1 MINNKIDDSQPTS
14 PCEMV
19 AVEQEYVLVNL
30 TNLTI
35 THSMV
40 WLMSNQM
47 ILSTPLV
54 IIDCRISQQVHL
66 NSISLD
72 CDTPSTEDAQV
83 KKSDA
88 IYDLKDPAKLSVI
101 KNSLQTALVKHGPFQ
116 VKNFKGPKND
126 QNRRFYSTHF
136 IRRLEN
142 GESIERQCLVYS
154 TSSDTVFLF
163 LL

>member
-1 MINNKIDDSQPTS
+1 MYNKIVDSQPTS

-54 IIDCRISQQVHL
+54 IIDCRISQKVHL

-116 VKNFKGPKND
+116 VKKFKGPKND